1 MVTQCPNC
9 KTKFKA
15 RDDWKGKVTKCP
27 KCQQPFTVGEVAAGP
42 QPAPKAPPT
51 PAAPQSKPVTAAPA
65 ASKPAQRPQPAPKA
79 GPAPAP
85 QPAVQAKPA
94 PAPRPLPQVARR
106 TGPTETMSDTLYV
119 YSVLCA
125 LVLSVFSFF
134 LGQLCMKEREASFQM
149 FGKVLVIAGAVLGIY
164 SMIIILLMYYKMWT
178 AIQDENSRISPG
190 KAVGLLFVPVL
201 NIFWAVY
208 MLVVFA
214 RDYEDFADGNS
225 IYSERMS
232 KGLMVQYAL
241 LWVFVIISFVV
252 LCILPQFG
260 IGVKTFGRIYPTF
273 AHSTG
278 LVRVLVITWKMS
290 NILITLWLFVVYGI
304 VSSKICRGIN
314 AL

>member
-9 KTKFKA
+9 KAKFKA

-27 KCQQPFTVGEVAAGP
+27 KCQQPFTVAEVTAGS
-42 QPAPKAPPT
+42 QPAPKATPT
-51 PAAPQSKPVTAAPA
+51 PATVQSKPAAPPVA
-65 ASKPAQRPQPAPKA
+65 RKPAQT
-79 GPAPAP
+79 P
-85 QPAVQAKPA
+85 QPAVEVRPA
-94 PAPRPLPQVARR
+94 PALQPAAQVARR
-106 TGPTETMSDTLYV
+106 TGQTETMSDTLYV

-149 FGKVLVIAGAVLGIY
+149 FGQVLVILGGVLGIY
-164 SMIIILLMYYKMWT
+164 SAIMILLMYYKMWA
-178 AIQDENSRISPG
+178 AIQDEDSRTTPV

-208 MLVVFA
+208 MLVGFA
-214 RDYEDFADGNS
+214 RDYEDFAERNS
-225 IYSERMS
+225 IDSERLS
-232 KGLMVQYAL
+232 KGLMLQYAL

-278 LVRVLVITWKMS
+278 FVRVLVIAWKLS
-290 NILITLWLFVVYGI
+290 NILVTVWLFAAYAI
-304 VSSKICRGIN
+304 VSSKICRAIN
-314 AL
+314 AI